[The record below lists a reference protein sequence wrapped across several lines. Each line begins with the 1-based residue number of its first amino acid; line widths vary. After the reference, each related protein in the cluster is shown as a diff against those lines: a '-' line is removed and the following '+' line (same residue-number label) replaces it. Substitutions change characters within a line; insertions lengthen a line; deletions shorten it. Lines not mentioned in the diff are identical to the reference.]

1 MVVVPSGLLGI
12 ARALVHALEAEF
24 QLEIL
29 LKTMIVFRDK

>member
-12 ARALVHALEAEF
+12 ARALIHALEAEL

-29 LKTMIVFRDK
+29 LTNDGRL

>member
-12 ARALVHALEAEF
+12 AGALVHALEAEL

-29 LKTMIVFRDK
+29 LKNDGRL